1 MKENHKF
8 LLSESIFF
16 PPNGIGEQQCPWRS
30 GIRKKKKKKEEEVA
44 AFIFVIVREETWRTP

>member
-16 PPNGIGEQQCPWRS
+16 PPMELVSSSVLGEVELE
-30 GIRKKKKKKEEEVA
+30 KKKKKEEEVA